1 MLENI
6 SRRNFVTAAT
16 AAVAGTVA
24 TAGSLMAQGVSG
36 AVAAEAQSAWEAG
49 QKPLAGEVGEWI
61 DLPWNGIGSAAGDW
75 VATPAEIAALGG
87 STMPVDELNRRRKM
101 YIEAQGDY
109 TCADGRVIP
118 AIYNP
123 ARALFNTFS
132 WGVGSI
138 PQDYSFT
145 HFVEEVSEDQA
156 QALLQVPY
164 DGYFRAIDLYAAG
177 GRTLEEC
184 VELLDDLASKGY
196 LRRSK
201 RTDGVVYNLSG
212 WFEGIGG
219 YLMNDVSM
227 GDPAYEWPVGGDGMA
242 VDWGNA
248 GTPVFHSLP
257 CDKSVTTS
265 GEILAYDDIEA
276 IFKDAT
282 TFAVTPC
289 SCRYTMLINDA
300 LEKGEE
306 YPSFADFANDA
317 LADLTLPDSDVRVE
331 TCLCTGDEAAFW
343 IAQGTAREITQEQA
357 LDILRKNREDGFIIE
372 CTRESHGEYTCA
384 CRKGYCNVV
393 AFWEALHEELGTLE
407 NSMAWNQLSDYQ
419 LEVDYDAC
427 VQCGTCANRCPMQA
441 ITMEAEHDGKG
452 GYPLVSDM
460 CFKCGQCAY
469 VCPME
474 ARKLTERPA
483 EECLQIMPNN
493 LVEDYRLKAAYRFE
507 HGMMY

>member
-6 SRRNFVTAAT
+6 SRRSFIAAAT
-16 AAVAGTVA
+16 VAVAGAAA
-24 TAGSLMAQGVSG
+24 TAGSYMAAGVSP

-109 TCADGRVIP
+109 ICADGRVIP
-118 AIYNP
+118 AIYNQV
-123 ARALFNTFS
+123 RALFNTFS

-177 GRTLEEC
+177 GRALEEC

-257 CDKSVTTS
+257 CDKSVTAS

-276 IFKDAT
+276 IFKSAT

-407 NSMAWNQLSDYQ
+407 NSMAWNQLSDYR

-441 ITMEAEHDGKG
+441 ITMEAEHNGEAA
-452 GYPLVSDM
+452 YPLVSDM

-474 ARKLTERPA
+474 ARKLVERPT
-483 EECLQIMPNN
+483 EECLPIMPNN